1 MVQQFEFF
9 QVSLLISVRN
19 MFLSKAFSMSEMNIY
34 QILRLNYYKKQKEW
48 WTDDIDG
55 DRISFNLYR
64 NTESSIILLKRWR
77 GDFRKEE
84 YCQIYQQCFYLE
96 ELTQIEW
103 SISKKQKNGRF
114 YEINIEDKE
123 HHFDYCFEFDTNA
136 KSRVVRLS
144 FNRLSKFKNLP
155 VVFITIYQKENNK
168 NVYFGNF
175 SFHWLEI
182 EQIEKI
188 LIEISKFEFSIEK
201 TI

>member
-1 MVQQFEFF
+1 
-9 QVSLLISVRN
+9 
-19 MFLSKAFSMSEMNIY
+19 MSEMNIY

-48 WTDDIDG
+48 WTDDVDG

-84 YCQIYQQCFYLE
+84 YCHIYQKCFYLE

-103 SISKKQKNGRF
+103 SISRKQKNGRF
-114 YEINIEDKE
+114 YETNIEDEE

-136 KSRVVRLS
+136 KARVVRLS
-144 FNRLSKFKNLP
+144 FIRLSKFKKLP

-168 NVYFGNF
+168 NVCFGNL

-182 EQIEKI
+182 DQIEKI
-188 LIEISKFEFSIEK
+188 LIEISKFEFSI
-201 TI
+201 

>member
-1 MVQQFEFF
+1 
-9 QVSLLISVRN
+9 
-19 MFLSKAFSMSEMNIY
+19 MSEMNIY

-48 WTDDIDG
+48 WTDDVDG
-55 DRISFNLYR
+55 DCISFNLYR
-64 NTESSIILLKRWR
+64 NTESSMILLKRWR

-84 YCQIYQQCFYLE
+84 YCQIYQQCFYVE

-103 SISKKQKNGRF
+103 SISNKQNSGRF
-114 YEINIEDKE
+114 YETNIEDKE
-123 HHFDYCFEFDTNA
+123 RHFDYYFDTNA

-144 FNRLSKFKNLP
+144 FNRLSKFKKLP
-155 VVFITIYQKENNK
+155 VVYITIYQKGNNK
-168 NVYFGNF
+168 NVNFGNL

-188 LIEISKFEFSIEK
+188 LIEISKFQFSIEK

>member
-48 WTDDIDG
+48 WTDDVDG
-55 DRISFNLYR
+55 DRIRFNLYR

-84 YCQIYQQCFYLE
+84 YYQIYQQCFYLE

-103 SISKKQKNGRF
+103 
-114 YEINIEDKE
+114 
-123 HHFDYCFEFDTNA
+123 
-136 KSRVVRLS
+136 
-144 FNRLSKFKNLP
+144 
-155 VVFITIYQKENNK
+155 
-168 NVYFGNF
+168 
-175 SFHWLEI
+175 
-182 EQIEKI
+182 
-188 LIEISKFEFSIEK
+188 
-201 TI
+201 